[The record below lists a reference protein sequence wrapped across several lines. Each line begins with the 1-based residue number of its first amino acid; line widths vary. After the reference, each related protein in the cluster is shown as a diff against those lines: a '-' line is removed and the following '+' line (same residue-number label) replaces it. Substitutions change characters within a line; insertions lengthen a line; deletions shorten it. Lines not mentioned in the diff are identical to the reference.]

1 MNDPGLNNLL
11 KWGIQNSEASREA
24 AAAEGQP
31 PPKLDIEAL
40 QRLVTGMSGPSDA
53 ELMKASMEVIQNE
66 EAELENRITAFDNF
80 EQLIE
85 NLDNANNLE
94 NLGLWMPLVD
104 QLENKEAE
112 LRRYAAWCCGT
123 AVQNN
128 IKTQERVSDPWS
140 YRCQVSII
148 TNPSQLL
155 VVGAIPKLVRMAT
168 SDSENKVRKKAI
180 TALSS
185 LVRNFQAALDDAV
198 SHMPADFKP
207 QEKLDANDMDSVD
220 ILINKLRETV

>member
-24 AAAEGQP
+24 AAGEAQP
-31 PPKLDIEAL
+31 PPKIDIEAL

-53 ELMKASMEVIQNE
+53 ELMKQSMQVIQNE
-66 EAELENRITAFDNF
+66 EAELENRVTAFDNL

-94 NLGLWMPLVD
+94 NLGLWMPLVE

-128 IKTQERVSDPWS
+128 IKTQER
-140 YRCQVSII
+140 
-148 TNPSQLL
+148 LL
-155 VVGAIPKLVRMAT
+155 IVGAIPKLVRMAT
-168 SDSENKVRKKAI
+168 SDSESKVRKKAI

-185 LVRNFQAALDDAV
+185 SVRNFQAALDDAV
-198 SHMPADFKP
+198 LHMPADFKP
-207 QEKLDANDMDSVD
+207 EEKLDANDMQSVD
-220 ILINKLRETV
+220 VLINKLRESI